1 MTKIDDSKL
10 QMLGKVRRVVTHGGL
25 PHTDDIMACAI
36 AYALGVPH
44 DATIERRNPKPGE
57 LDALTILVLDV
68 GGVHDPARLDF
79 DHHQRPRTAEPK
91 CAFKLLSEW
100 LGVDDEFARLFPW
113 YATWNLLDVA
123 GPFALAAAMGTTWDK
138 LEGLVA
144 NPLADFVIRRF
155 ADDPGF
161 RQKITLTL
169 ANGLNLTRRAWTSL
183 CEKER
188 PWKLVVTYDE
198 ARARELLD
206 DCRCFTER
214 VWLYPARD
222 LLFFAADI
230 RGFEVSRERISIR
243 RRMAEEPDGVVIT
256 TIDGLMDRLEEP
268 DRFRNSVFVID
279 ESDTVDLRRLSER
292 LVALGYERTE
302 EDGGGRRHRP
312 VLGPRRHHRYF
323 PADGGPAGPD
333 RTLGHGHR
341 FHPEL

>member
-10 QMLGKVRRVVTHGGL
+10 QMLGKVRRIVTHGGL

-123 GPFALAAAMGTTWDK
+123 GPFATAAAMGTTWDK

-144 NPLADFVIRRF
+144 NPLSDFVIRRF
-155 ADDPGF
+155 ADDPSF
-161 RQKITLTL
+161 RQKVTLTL
-169 ANGLNLTRRAWTSL
+169 ANAISLTRRLWASL
-183 CEKER
+183 CEKAR
-188 PWKLVVTYDE
+188 PVTICGLPAVDFTACATE
-198 ARARELLD
+198 EIS
-206 DCRCFTER
+206 RC
-214 VWLYPARD
+214 
-222 LLFFAADI
+222 
-230 RGFEVSRERISIR
+230 
-243 RRMAEEPDGVVIT
+243 
-256 TIDGLMDRLEEP
+256 
-268 DRFRNSVFVID
+268 
-279 ESDTVDLRRLSER
+279 SDTWIRLNRPACLISKDSRGAGLTILRCNDDPRLDFTR
-292 LVALGYERTE
+292 CAGKPYAAFCHPGGFLVKTMNMTDDPEIVVRDALTGE
-302 EDGGGRRHRP
+302 GNG
-312 VLGPRRHHRYF
+312 
-323 PADGGPAGPD
+323 
-333 RTLGHGHR
+333 
-341 FHPEL
+341 